1 MGFSAGIVGLPNVG
15 KSTLFKALTKKSVDI
30 SNYPFCTIDPN
41 VGVVKVP
48 DERLEK
54 LAKFSRSKKIVPT
67 AIEFVD
73 IAGLVKNAHQGEGL
87 GNKFLANIREVDMIV
102 QVVRGFESGKIT
114 HVNNKVDPLADIE
127 TINLELIL
135 ADLNTVNNA
144 LEKNSRGVKANDKL
158 AIKSEGIL
166 LKYKEAL
173 EKEQLASAVEI
184 DKSDWENNPD
194 FLGMTIAKQLLTNKP
209 MLYVVNVSENK
220 ELGYQ
225 RSKLNSLSNVLFL
238 PIKMEAEL
246 SELSEEEIALLRKEY
261 ISGTDK
267 INKADGEYEAATLDE
282 LIKKCYQ
289 LLNLITFLTTG
300 MDETRAWTIKKNST
314 APQAGR
320 AIHSDFEEK
329 FIRANVIN
337 WRDLINAGS
346 LQGASEKGLLRTEGK
361 SYIVKDGDVIEFRI

>member
-1 MGFSAGIVGLPNVG
+1 MGFSVGIVGLPNVG
-15 KSTLFKALTKKSVDI
+15 KSTLFNTLTKKAVDI

-54 LAKFSRSKKIVPT
+54 LAGFSHSKKLIPT

-102 QVVRGFESGKIT
+102 QVARGFRDGKIA
-114 HVNNKVDPLADIE
+114 HVNDKINPLADIE

-135 ADLNTVNNA
+135 SDLNTVNNA
-144 LEKNSRGVKANDKL
+144 LEKNTHGVKANDKL
-158 AIKSEGIL
+158 AIKSEAVL
-166 LKYKEAL
+166 KKYKEAL
-173 EKEQLASAVEI
+173 ENEKLASVVKL
-184 DKSDWENNPD
+184 DKSDWGSSSD
-194 FLGMTIAKQLLTNKP
+194 FLGRLVAERLLTSKP
-209 MLYVVNVSENK
+209 MLYIINVSENQK
-220 ELGYQ
+220 ESDFKQLESDLG
-225 RSKLNSLSNVLFL
+225 KDKILFI
-238 PIKMEAEL
+238 PVKTEAEL
-246 SELSEEEIALLRKEY
+246 SELDEEEADILREDYNLSKA
-261 ISGTDK
+261 K
-267 INKADGEYEAATLDE
+267 IATLDE

-300 MDETRAWTIKKNST
+300 EDETRAWTIKENST

-329 FIRANVIN
+329 FIRASVIN

-346 LQGASEKGLLRTEGK
+346 WSGAAEKGLLRIEGK
-361 SYIVKDGDVIEFRI
+361 SYIVKDGDVVEFKI

>member
-346 LQGASEKGLLRTEGK
+346 LQGAAEKGLLRTEGK

>member
-261 ISGTDK
+261 IGGTDK

-300 MDETRAWTIKKNST
+300 RDETRAWTIKKNST

-346 LQGASEKGLLRTEGK
+346 LQGAAEKGLLRTEGK

>member
-48 DERLEK
+48 DGRLEK

-220 ELGYQ
+220 ELGYR

-261 ISGTDK
+261 IGGTDK

-300 MDETRAWTIKKNST
+300 RDETRAWTIKKNST

-346 LQGASEKGLLRTEGK
+346 LQGAAEKGLLRTEGK